1 MPWLFGVCRDFS
13 VFIADSAYLGAP
25 SYFLG
30 YQLLGPVTVGA
41 RTFVGNSAF
50 VPTHSN
56 IGPDSL
62 VGVMSTGPRDRI
74 KIDNDVSTWGHVAP
88 SFFSV
93 TNSAAVQ
100 EDEAG
105 HEGPAN
111 SSCIAHTLFHPRP
124 WSKQQVKG
132 AETTLTNTSIGEK
145 ENWIGSPAVRMPRR
159 MASSAQ
165 FSAAQTFAPSR
176 CLRTQRLVIEFL
188 RIVLPTAGYVAIL
201 LIFLSDLTWLY
212 EVADSVEW
220 AVWLPSLSHI
230 SRVSSL
236 SNRKLVCNHRESLT
250 TK

>member
-1 MPWLFGVCRDFS
+1 LIARLGLELIFNILRGCFDDGIS
-13 VFIADSAYLGAP
+13 VFIADSAYVGVP

-56 IGPDSL
+56 IGPNSL
-62 VGVMSTGPRDRI
+62 VGVMSTGPRDWV
-74 KIDNDVSTWGHVAP
+74 KGDSNMSSLGHVAP

-93 TNSAAVQ
+93 TNSVAVE

-105 HEGPAN
+105 QN
-111 SSCIAHTLFHPRP
+111 VNISCLAHTKLHPRP
-124 WSKQQVKG
+124 WSRQQVKK
-132 AETTLTNTSIGEK
+132 AETSLTNTSIGQS

-165 FSAAQTFAPSR
+165 FSAAETFSPSR
-176 CLRTQRLVIEFL
+176 CLRTQRLFIEFL

-201 LIFLSDLTWLY
+201 LIFLSDLSWLY
-212 EVADSVEW
+212 ELADSVEW
-220 AVWLPSLSHI
+220 AVW
-230 SRVSSL
+230 
-236 SNRKLVCNHRESLT
+236 
-250 TK
+250 